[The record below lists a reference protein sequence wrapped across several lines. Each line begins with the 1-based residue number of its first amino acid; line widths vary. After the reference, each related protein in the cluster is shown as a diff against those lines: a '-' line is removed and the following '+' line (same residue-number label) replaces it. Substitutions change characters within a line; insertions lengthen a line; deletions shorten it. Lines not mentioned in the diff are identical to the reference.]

1 MQRQA
6 TQGLLIAAAVAAAE
20 EAEATQGDD
29 DAASTA
35 ALDYMES
42 PNMLNSS
49 AAGAGSHS
57 SVQDPAA
64 PYSSAQ
70 DIALPAEQPQQGEAH
85 PADLPQQTEAAHAQQ
100 MAAAETTVAD
110 VDAAIVPASNHHDNT
125 GEAVSIFPCTVCPT
139 NAGGE
144 DCVEQVGMSV
154 CLTLVAS
161 AGDANETIV
170 DIPDKQEEAAGRRRH
185 EKGEGPPGV
194 PGRDCNVCMVRAVQ
208 VALIPCGHACM
219 CRRCSRRLS
228 RCPVCRKEILRRQRL
243 FI

>member
-1 MQRQA
+1 MLPQCPSRRKYWPARLFEVHVKVGRDLWMQRQA

-57 SVQDPAA
+57 SVQDLAA

-70 DIALPAEQPQQGEAH
+70 DIALPAEQPQQAEEAH
-85 PADLPQQTEAAHAQQ
+85 PADLPQQTEAAHPQQ
-100 MAAAETTVAD
+100 MGAAETAVAD
-110 VDAAIVPASNHHDNT
+110 VHAAIVPASNHHDNS

-144 DCVEQVGMSV
+144 DCIEQVVMSV
-154 CLTLVAS
+154 FRRLLLLQVMPMRPLLTSLTS
-161 AGDANETIV
+161 
-170 DIPDKQEEAAGRRRH
+170 RRRLR
-185 EKGEGPPGV
+185 GAGGM
-194 PGRDCNVCMVRAVQ
+194 RRAR
-208 VALIPCGHACM
+208 ARRACLAGTATCAWCAR
-219 CRRCSRRLS
+219 CRSR
-228 RCPVCRKEILRRQRL
+228 
-243 FI
+243 